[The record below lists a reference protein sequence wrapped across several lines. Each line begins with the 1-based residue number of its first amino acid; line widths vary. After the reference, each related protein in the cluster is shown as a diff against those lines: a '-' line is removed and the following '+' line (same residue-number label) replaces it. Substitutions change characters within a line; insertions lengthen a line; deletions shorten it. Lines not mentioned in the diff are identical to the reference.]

1 MRHEE
6 VQAPVKDRNTVP
18 WMSSKEIPAVK
29 LVLSEWRK
37 MRRDGRFRSGLPY
50 VGSVSLPKY
59 VKDAAVLMQY
69 VSVSEKRLKEEENS
83 K

>member
-1 MRHEE
+1 M
-6 VQAPVKDRNTVP
+6 QAPVKDRKTVP
-18 WMSSKEIPAVK
+18 WMSSTEIPAVK

-37 MRRDGRFRSGLPY
+37 MRRDGQWRNGLPHI
-50 VGSVSLPKY
+50 GSASLQNC